1 MNNIPFLTII
11 YFVLGLIFAFGYVSK
26 TLDPWIKKVVQALT
40 VVVLL
45 LLSYAVIYQWGM
57 LVFESKHKTLVQSL
71 QIVIESITTSGYGG
85 DAPWQS
91 DIMNWFVLL
100 MNLSGV
106 LLVFLALPMFI
117 IPLFVQ
123 AFEPHPP
130 ASVSLKNHVIICSNS
145 KKTNVIR
152 SELSAKS
159 IPFVILDKD
168 ESTILKLF
176 KEKIPVILGDPT
188 SDDTLLAANI
198 AHASALIAD
207 LDNTNNAII
216 VLTARKLRPDLK
228 IISVAGDHKVLS
240 YLRYAGADEVI
251 QPRLALSKSLADKAV
266 AIISK
271 TVQKATRLGP
281 NLEVTELLVEEGSL
295 LAGKTLRQS
304 EIRQKFGVN
313 IIGAW
318 FSGEFVTSPDP
329 DRIINDDTILLVTGN
344 HVQLVELTMWA
355 TSKKA
360 RPKGK
365 VIIGGF
371 GVVGQNIARIFQKK
385 GIPYTVVD
393 IRPRE
398 NVDIIGNI
406 TDEDVLKTADLEH
419 CPVIVLALDDDT
431 TTIFTTLVI
440 KRIAP
445 NVEIIVRAN
454 DTENVRKFYQAGA
467 DYVLALSNV
476 TGRMMSSL
484 LLDSYNVLSTDTNYE
499 IVQTK
504 APKLDNRTLAESD
517 IREKTGCT
525 VVAVKRGEEVISNL
539 KADFELVANDELIV
553 VGTDETLRKFG
564 EVFG

>member
-1 MNNIPFLTII
+1 MNNIPFLTLI
-11 YFVLGLIFAFGYVSK
+11 YFVLGLLLVYGYVSK
-26 TLDPWIKKVVQALT
+26 KVDPWMRRVIQALAFVT
-40 VVVLL
+40 LL

-57 LVFESKHKTLVQSL
+57 MVFESKEKSLIQSL
-71 QIVIESITTSGYGG
+71 QIVIESITTAGYGG
-85 DAPWQS
+85 DAPWES
-91 DIMNWFVLL
+91 AFMNWFVLI

-123 AFEPHPP
+123 AFEPRPP
-130 ASVSLKNHVIICSNS
+130 SSVSLKDHVIICSNS
-145 KKTNVIR
+145 KRASVLR
-152 SELSAKS
+152 SELASKS
-159 IPFVILDKD
+159 IPFVIVDKD
-168 ESTILKLF
+168 EDTILKLY
-176 KEKIPVILGDPT
+176 KDKIPVILGDPT
-188 SDDTLLAANI
+188 SDETLLAANV
-198 AHASALIAD
+198 AHASALVAD
-207 LDNTNNAII
+207 IDNTNNAII

-240 YLRYAGADEVI
+240 YLQYAGADEVI
-251 QPRLALSKSLADKAV
+251 QPRLALSKSLADKAI

-271 TVQKATRLGP
+271 TVQKVTRLGP
-281 NLEVTELLVEEGSL
+281 NLEVTELLVEEGSM
-295 LAGKTLRQS
+295 LAGKSLRQS
-304 EIRQKFGVN
+304 EIRKKFGVN

-329 DRIINDDTILLVTGN
+329 DRIIDDDTILLVAGN
-344 HVQLVELTMWA
+344 HVQLVDLTTRT

-360 RPKGK
+360 RPKGR

-371 GVVGQNIARIFQKK
+371 GVVGQNIARIFQKR

-393 IRPRE
+393 LRSRE
-398 NVDIIGNI
+398 NVDIVGNI
-406 TDEDVLKTADLEH
+406 TDETVLQEADIQN

-431 TTIFTTLVI
+431 TTIFTTLII
-440 KRIAP
+440 KRLAP
-445 NVEIIVRAN
+445 HAEIIVRAN

-484 LLDSYNVLSTDTNYE
+484 LLDSYNVLSADTNYE
-499 IVQTK
+499 MVQTK
-504 APKLDNRTLAESD
+504 APKLDNKTLAQSD
-517 IREKTGCT
+517 IRERTGCT
-525 VVAVKRGEEVISNL
+525 VVAVKRGDEVISNL

-564 EVFG
+564 ECFG